1 MFLPEDLAAGGAL
14 LGLDF
19 FSTATPDPTVVARR
33 VTGLLG
39 LGAAAAEAEAEV
51 SLLRC
56 DSDLALALFRNSLEG
71 IVTGGGDFL
80 ALCVPVAGEAAV
92 AACSSVDLG
101 LASRSSLEVETALL
115 PAVLLRCCGLRLF
128 GWYCRPADSGA
139 VGMRSVLR
147 LCALAVRGVIAKPPS
162 VPSFP
167 SPVQIIQNNAV
178 REKERGGCGVM

>member
-39 LGAAAAEAEAEV
+39 LGAAAEAEAEV

-56 DSDLALALFRNSLEG
+56 ESDLALALFRNSLEG

-80 ALCVPVAGEAAV
+80 ALLCVAEAV

-128 GWYCRPADSGA
+128 GWYCLCPADSGA

-147 LCALAVRGVIAKPPS
+147 LCALAVRGVAKPPS